1 MGKTEKHVK
10 FINKPKRSKVD
21 VHMMWSAIGILL
33 IISGMNKAD
42 GADCELAAEGNC
54 RRVDRQVLIDG
65 SMTSMEAWKFV
76 RMFKKRHTTKESCTA
91 YCATGFP
98 KWPQS
103 CCTWDSKY
111 KQCFFVRGYEW
122 TEYSAAEKAKWGGED
137 ARYLRSGCMT
147 DTAAAAAAAKAAAES
162 AAAAAAPKPKTSQWC
177 TFFYHSAYRLE
188 TMRVM
193 LTDRAIRLKSPDRA
207 PVRLHT
213 NISAMLMTTTAVSSA
228 SQSFYCTCKHK
239 VNNMI

>member
-54 RRVDRQVLIDG
+54 RRVERQVLIDG
-65 SMTSMEAWKFV
+65 GMTSMEAWKFV

-111 KQCFFVRGYEW
+111 KQCFFMRGYEW
-122 TEYSAAEKAKWGGED
+122 TEYSATEKAKWGGED

-147 DTAAAAAAAKAAAES
+147 DTAAAAAAKAAAES
-162 AAAAAAPKPKTSQWC
+162 AAAAPKPKTSQWC
-177 TFFYHSAYRLE
+177 TFYLSRGIQARNNACDANGSCNPVE
-188 TMRVM
+188 
-193 LTDRAIRLKSPDRA
+193 KSR
-207 PVRLHT
+207 
-213 NISAMLMTTTAVSSA
+213 S
-228 SQSFYCTCKHK
+228 CTCPPAYKYQCNADDDHGCVK
-239 VNNMI
+239 C